1 MDVAVIGL
9 GFGDEGKG
17 MATLYETQRTLTLGA
32 EPVVV
37 RFNGGPQAAHNVRL
51 VRDGRVLH
59 HTHSQFGSGTLLGAK
74 TYYLKSALF
83 DPARLEPEAEHLY
96 DLTHRNVMG
105 WMYVDMDC
113 PVVLPIHVQANRI
126 LEEVRRMQGI
136 EHGSTGSGIGIARWC
151 HETLGTNTVRNL
163 LNGDI
168 DVDGMVDAIGERYGI
183 SSVLGRDLEAHAVDE
198 DRVKM
203 ESLVNQGLN
212 LVEDGTGDLM
222 RMDARLI
229 YEGSQGVLLD
239 ERFGYFPHV
248 TYGDMLPT
256 VPLGMI
262 TGNGTLREGLHVV
275 GVTRSYGTRHGAG
288 PMPFEGLCEIGELD
302 NVGGYAGKFRTGL
315 LSLRHLV
322 RASNVARI
330 HSLVVSHMDRYPGR
344 FVDLSGR
351 IRKAGEDVFLA
362 AVEEELGRPVTTV
375 GRGPL
380 LDDWKPTARNL

>member
-74 TYYLKSALF
+74 TYYLSSALF
-83 DPARLEPEAEHLY
+83 DPLRLEPEASHLY

-105 WMYVDMDC
+105 SMYVDMDC
-113 PVVLPIHVQANRI
+113 PVVLPIHVHANRI
-126 LEEVRRMQGI
+126 LEEVRRMRGT
-136 EHGSTGSGIGIARWC
+136 EHGSTGSGIGMARWC
-151 HETLGTNTVRNL
+151 HETVGTNTVRNL
-163 LNGDI
+163 LRGDI
-168 DVDGMVDAIGERYGI
+168 AIDEVADAIGERYQIGALI
-183 SSVLGRDLEAHAVDE
+183 DRQLEEHALE
-198 DRVKM
+198 ETRTSM
-203 ESLVNQGLN
+203 RSLLSQGLN
-212 LVEDGTGDLM
+212 LIEHGEDVVSKL
-222 RMDARLI
+222 DARLI

-239 ERFGYFPHV
+239 ERYGYFPHV

-256 VPLGMI
+256 IPRRISEDLEVI
-262 TGNGTLREGLHVV
+262 

-288 PMPFEGLCEIGELD
+288 PMPFEGTCDIGELD
-302 NVGGYAGKFRTGL
+302 NVGGYAGEFRTGI
-315 LSLRHLV
+315 LSLKHF
-322 RASNVARI
+322 AKAAREANAHMI
-330 HSLVVSHMDRYPGR
+330 YVSHMDRYPGR
-344 FVDLSGR
+344 YADKQGNIHNWADENEFLVTLEESGP
-351 IRKAGEDVFLA
+351 
-362 AVEEELGRPVTTV
+362 AVGVV

-380 LDDWKPTARNL
+380 LSDWKPTARNI